1 MARTLD
7 YTILDVFAERALEG
21 NPLAVFHD
29 GSGLTTEEMQAL
41 ALETNLSETTFLIRS
56 GPDACAPD
64 DDAVRV
70 RIFTTQEELPFA
82 GHPTLGTATW
92 LWLNDERRKGSETI
106 TLALTAGRIPV
117 RFAADSTQQKTNAE
131 MRQNDPVFV
140 ATLNP
145 AETAHALGLTAD
157 DLLPGHAPQVVNTGV
172 AQCIVALRSVE
183 VLSRLA
189 VPQQTAAPWLES
201 KGAKFAYCL
210 APTGDPTQ
218 WRARMQFY
226 GAEDPATGSAA
237 GCAIAWLVSEGLV
250 VANQLVTITQGVEMH
265 RPSELRVR
273 ASFEGGKVCDVR
285 VGGST
290 IPVASGRF
298 FLP

>member
-1 MARTLD
+1 MPTNLD
-7 YTILDVFAERALEG
+7 YTVLDVFAERALEG

-29 GSGLTTEEMQAL
+29 GSDLSTDQMQAI
-41 ALETNLSETTFLIRS
+41 ARETNLSETTFIIRS

-64 DDAVRV
+64 DHAVRV

-92 LWLNDERRKGSETI
+92 LWLNDERLRGLETI

-117 RFAADSTQQKTNAE
+117 RFFADSTQHKTNAE
-131 MRQNDPVFV
+131 MRQNDPVFHPS
-140 ATLNP
+140 LDP
-145 AETAHALGLTAD
+145 AETAHALGLSAY
-157 DLLPGHAPQVVNTGV
+157 DLLPGHAPQVISTGM

-189 VPQQTAAPWLES
+189 VPQQIAAPWLAS
-201 KGAKFAYCL
+201 KGAKFAYCI
-210 APTGDPTQ
+210 APTDDPLH

-237 GCAIAWLVSEGLV
+237 GCAIAWLVSQSLV
-250 VANQLVTITQGVEMH
+250 PVDQLVTITQGVEIF
-265 RPSELRVR
+265 RPSELRVS
-273 ASFEGGKVCDVR
+273 ASFEGGRTYDVR

-290 IPVASGRF
+290 IPVAQGRL

>member
-1 MARTLD
+1 MQLD

-29 GSGLTTEEMQAL
+29 GSDLSTEQMQAL
-41 ALETNLSETTFLIRS
+41 ARETNLSETTFVIRS
-56 GPDACAPD
+56 GPEACAAD

-92 LWLNDERRKGSETI
+92 LWLHDERLRGRETI
-106 TLALTAGRIPV
+106 TLALNVGRIPV
-117 RFAADSTQQKTNAE
+117 RFEGDSTPAKARAVMQPK
-131 MRQNDPVFV
+131 DPSIGPALDAATV
-140 ATLNP
+140 APLLSLE
-145 AETAHALGLTAD
+145 AG
-157 DLLPGHAPQVVNTGV
+157 DLLEGHAPRVVSSGLPFCV
-172 AQCIVALRSVE
+172 VALRSLEALSKLSVRHDLATPWLRSCGATFFF
-183 VLSRLA
+183 VL
-189 VPQQTAAPWLES
+189 TAA
-201 KGAKFAYCL
+201 GD
-210 APTGDPTQ
+210 GDPLH

-237 GCAIAWLVSEGLV
+237 GCAISYLVTEGLV
-250 VANQLVTITQGVEMH
+250 PSGALVTLHQGIEIQ
-265 RPSELRVR
+265 RPSELRVS
-273 ASFEGGKVCDVR
+273 AVLDGAGVCDVR